1 MFSFWEDV
9 DFFHFFVLL
18 SIFKF
23 ILKQE
28 AVFSSWEEWRV
39 KWIREISVLF
49 YNLWSRRVS
58 IDF

>member
-9 DFFHFFVLL
+9 DCFHFFVLL
-18 SIFKF
+18 SFSKF
-23 ILKQE
+23 ILKQK

>member
-1 MFSFWEDV
+1 MVSFWEDV